1 MAEQIGADPVVI
13 ARRLREIIT
22 AVDQWSA
29 LDMSKLIMLQM
40 QETLG
45 TIKGRMEHNKTD
57 AQWAE
62 TTTRMLKTVSEHY
75 MKMRELALRET
86 EMIGDAQMKGLK
98 LLLESAY
105 QPMRAYIT
113 ETYPDVDM
121 TVADNIFINS
131 LREAH
136 A

>member
-45 TIKGRMEHNKTD
+45 TIKDRMEHNKTD

-113 ETYPDVDM
+113 ETYPEVDM
-121 TVADNIFINS
+121 TVVDNIFINS